1 MISEDKYYVSSDEML
16 EKIFYYMQK
25 LFEEKELSKILLL
38 LTDLGR
44 TLVNS
49 DRASFWFWDRRNHN
63 IWTLAALDTDKITIP
78 EDTGL
83 VGYSI
88 MNNTILVIN
97 DPYNDPRF
105 NQDVDKSTGYVTK
118 SILTMPVTNTNGEVI
133 GAYQAVNKLGNNGN
147 FDRVTDIKRLS
158 LAAAFCG
165 KSLESYML
173 YNASLEDQLTGLK
186 NRRGFYNHFE
196 KHIKP
201 TMADSPASLIICDI
215 DFFKKVNDTY
225 GHNAGDAI
233 LKHVSSLLVKHSRID
248 DGVFRWGGE
257 EFIILLP
264 KTSVDK
270 AAEVAERLRSEVQGS
285 SCSFEGLDLR
295 VTMSFGV
302 TQLNSKI
309 SIEDNI
315 SKADERLYT
324 AKETGRN
331 KVISN

>member
-1 MISEDKYYVSSDEML
+1 MASDEKHYSKSDELL

-63 IWTLAALDTDKITIP
+63 IWTLAALDTDKLTIP

-83 VGYSI
+83 VGHSI
-88 MNNTILVIN
+88 LNNKVLVIN

-105 NQDVDKSTGYVTK
+105 NQEVDKNTGYLTK

-133 GAYQAVNKLGNNGN
+133 GAYQAVNKLGYDGN
-147 FDRVTDIKRLS
+147 FDEVTDIKRLS

-196 KHIKP
+196 KHVKP
-201 TMADSPASLIICDI
+201 SMADFPASLIICDI

-233 LKHVSSLLVKHSRID
+233 LKNVSSSLVKHSRID

-257 EFIILLP
+257 EFIVLLP
-264 KTSVDK
+264 RTNLDK
-270 AAEVAERLRSEVQGS
+270 ASEVAERLRAEIASAV
-285 SCSFEGLDLR
+285 CNFEGIDLK

-315 SKADERLYT
+315 SKADERLYN

-331 KVISN
+331 KVVSK